1 MKNLKSNLIEN
12 APFIIGAIVIVV
24 ISIFW
29 LIDLFSSNPTIY

>member
-12 APFIIGAIVIVV
+12 APFIIGGIVIVI

-29 LIDLFSSNPTIY
+29 LVELFGTNPAIY